1 MTEGPSLQE
10 ASPAETRQMRR
21 FMAVFLLAMVAA
33 LGLARV
39 YIGIAPMGFL
49 ESGYGGW
56 VARQSILRACDLGDV
71 AVFGDSRAEASVI
84 PAMLPVKAANI
95 SFGATSPME
104 TYFFVRE
111 AMRCPRP
118 PSRVLLVFGSVD
130 FANVSDYLWRNA
142 ARYGY
147 IGYRDLRE
155 ISAVAASLGDKSV
168 ENMDTG
174 DGLGGVARDAL
185 YALGFPSVYF
195 NSLLH
200 GEVFRRYAINRVHF
214 DEVAAGRGFEAHATP
229 AGSDMIG
236 DDAKQDRFDVLPVQD
251 AFFRRTLELLAA
263 HGTRVEYLNV
273 PITASTSSHIADR
286 YLSGWRAY
294 VASYEA
300 QFPNFRQLGTL
311 PTAWPDHWFNDRHH
325 LGPAGAKAF
334 SAKLAKCLMPEAA
347 RQPCDLTAN
356 RE

>member
-1 MTEGPSLQE
+1 MTEGSSLQE
-10 ASPAETRQMRR
+10 ASPTETRQVRR
-21 FMAVFLLAMVAA
+21 FLAVFLVAMLAA
-33 LGLARV
+33 LGAARV
-39 YIGIAPMGFL
+39 YVGIAPMGFL

-56 VARQSILRACDLGDV
+56 VARQTLLRSCDLGEV
-71 AVFGDSRAEASVI
+71 AVLGDSRAEASVI

-95 SFGATSPME
+95 SFGATSPLE

-111 AMRCPRP
+111 AMRCPHP

-130 FANVSDYLWRNA
+130 FGNVSDYLWRNA

-147 IGYRDLRE
+147 IGYGDLRE

-174 DGLGGVARDAL
+174 DGLGGMARDAL

-200 GEVFRRYAINRVHF
+200 GEVFRRYAINRAHL
-214 DEVAAGRGFEAHATP
+214 DSVASSRGFEAHATP
-229 AGSDMIG
+229 AGPDMIG
-236 DDAKQDRFDVLPVQD
+236 DDAKQDRFTVLPVQD

-263 HGTRVEYLNV
+263 HGTQVEYLNV
-273 PITASTSSHIADR
+273 PITASTSRHLADR
-286 YLSGWRAY
+286 YLSGWREY
-294 VASYEA
+294 IASYEA
-300 QFPNFRQLGTL
+300 KFPNFRQLGAL
-311 PTAWPDHWFNDRHH
+311 PTAWPDRWFNDRHH

-347 RQPCDLTAN
+347 RESCDLTADP
-356 RE
+356 E